1 MDREM
6 SEPKAVAQEL
16 VEVVPGIF
24 HWAIEDERIGG
35 HISAAHAVVGADG
48 AILIDPLPLA
58 EAAMARLGP
67 VSAILVTAGS
77 HQRSSWRLRREL
89 EVPVWMPALAQEI
102 EEEPDER
109 YGHDE
114 LLPGDLLALFTPG
127 AGTTQHTLLLDDRVA
142 FVPDLLVRPPGSELG
157 LVPAE
162 YMHDPDQARQSL
174 ERLVDEHVF
183 DVLCLSHGVP
193 VTEGPEAAIRAALA
207 G

>member
-1 MDREM
+1 MDGEM

-58 EAAMARLGP
+58 EEAMARLGP

-89 EVPVWMPALAQEI
+89 EVPVWMPALAREI
-102 EEEPDER
+102 DEEPDER

-142 FVPDLLVRPPGSELG
+142 FVPDLLLRPPGSELG

-193 VTEGPEAAIRAALA
+193 VTEDPGAAIRAALA
-207 G
+207 

>member
-1 MDREM
+1 M

-16 VEVVPGIF
+16 VEVVPGIL

-35 HISAAHAVVGADG
+35 HISAAHAVVGEDG

-58 EAAMARLGP
+58 EEAMAQLGP
-67 VSAILVTAGS
+67 VAAILVTAGS
-77 HQRSSWRLRREL
+77 HQRSAWRLRREL

-102 EEEPDER
+102 DEEPDER

-114 LLPGDLLALFTPG
+114 VLPGDLLAVFTPG

-142 FVPDLLVRPPGSELG
+142 FVPDLLLRPPGGELA
-157 LVPAE
+157 LVSAE
-162 YMHDPDQARQSL
+162 YMHDPEQARQRL
-174 ERLVDEHVF
+174 ERLVEEHVF

-193 VTEGPEAAIRAALA
+193 VTEDPEAAIRAALRD
-207 G
+207 

>member
-1 MDREM
+1 M
-6 SEPKAVAQEL
+6 SEPKAVAQKLE
-16 VEVVPGIF
+16 EVVPGVF

-35 HISAAHAVVGADG
+35 HISAAHAVVGEDG
-48 AILIDPLPLA
+48 AVLIDPLPLA
-58 EAAMARLGP
+58 EEAMAQLGP
-67 VSAILVTAGS
+67 VAAILVTAGS
-77 HQRSSWRLRREL
+77 HQRSAWRLRREL
-89 EVPVWMPALAQEI
+89 GAPVWMPALAHEI
-102 EEEPDER
+102 DEDPDER
-109 YGHDE
+109 YGHDDVLPGE
-114 LLPGDLLALFTPG
+114 LLAFFTPG

-142 FVPDLLVRPPGSELG
+142 FVADLLSRPPGAALG

-193 VTEGPEAAIRAALA
+193 VTEDPEGAIRAALA

>member
-1 MDREM
+1 MDGEM

-58 EAAMARLGP
+58 EEAMARLGP

-89 EVPVWMPALAQEI
+89 GVPVWMPALAREI
-102 EEEPDER
+102 DEEPDER

-142 FVPDLLVRPPGSELG
+142 FVPDLLVRPPGGELA

-162 YMHDPDQARQSL
+162 YMYDPDQARQSL

-183 DVLCLSHGVP
+183 DVLCLSHGAP
-193 VTEGPEAAIRAALA
+193 VTEDPGAAIRTALA
-207 G
+207 